1 MKTIHV
7 AAAIIKKEN
16 KILTA
21 KRNYGEFVDLWE
33 FPGGKIEP
41 KETPEEALKRELMEE
56 MDITVDIH
64 EHFITIEYDYPTFHL
79 VMDCFLCSL
88 QSNDITLRVH
98 HSYRWVSIKDA
109 LNDLKWI
116 PADVQIVQALQTKFG
131 K

>member
-7 AAAIIKKEN
+7 AAAIIKREN
-16 KILTA
+16 EILIA
-21 KRNYGEFVDLWE
+21 KRNYGEFADLWE
-33 FPGGKIEP
+33 FPGGKIEAKESP
-41 KETPEEALKRELMEE
+41 KEALKRELIEE
-56 MDITVDIH
+56 MNVIVNIQ

-98 HSYRWVSIKDA
+98 DSYRWVTIKDA
-109 LNDLKWI
+109 LNDLPWI
-116 PADVQIVQALQTKFG
+116 PADIQIIEALQTKFG